1 MTAKPSLR
9 ERIAALKTTKE
20 AAPVS
25 KFSAKEAKTRVAA
38 SWTIAKTLLPAA
50 PSEVQYKLASSL
62 LANSTN
68 ALTAMLRQ
76 AAVNAHNTKLAEK
89 LEEMHKVELN
99 ELIEDPSLLNKM
111 KNEVE
116 KELKGEAKN
125 ASGKCECGKP
135 GCPECNPK
143 TAKAKCECGKP
154 GCPECNPKTAKAKKA
169 EGENEPIKDVSE
181 EEIKETDTEDVP
193 APPVGEPSMEEELPA
208 EADAAPA
215 SPEEAKKEVI
225 QEQIENLKEDVAALE
240 AEVVD
245 GEELDFS
252 SIFDEEGMADNVDN
266 LANEDADGDFDG
278 DIEASGDDFFGPS
291 SASELE
297 GALDTEGMEFA
308 DASDF
313 FSHKGATSSMDD
325 LFVSEKH
332 ATKEE
337 TFAPGE
343 MGDKI
348 VSKGNVADAEED
360 HEDDI
365 LLDVLNGIKDVN
377 FDLAEYKRDTEP
389 KFEKAASKKAAAP
402 LAVKRPIRSLG
413 NVKQASPERV
423 KEAAMLASL
432 VFPDDETFG

>member
-1 MTAKPSLR
+1 MTTKPSLR

-20 AAPVS
+20 AAPTA

-125 ASGKCECGKP
+125 A
-135 GCPECNPK
+135 
-143 TAKAKCECGKP
+143 
-154 GCPECNPKTAKAKKA
+154 KAKKA

-181 EEIKETDTEDVP
+181 EEIKETDTEEVP
-193 APPVGEPSMEEELPA
+193 APPVEEPSMDEELPP
-208 EADAAPA
+208 EGDAAPA

-252 SIFDEEGMADNVDN
+252 AIFDEDGMADNVDN
-266 LANEDADGDFDG
+266 LANEDADFDG

-325 LFVSEKH
+325 LFASEKH
-332 ATKEE
+332 AAKDDVI
-337 TFAPGE
+337 APGE

-360 HEDDI
+360 HDEDI

-389 KFEKAASKKAAAP
+389 KFEKAASKKTAP
-402 LAVKRPIRSLG
+402 LATKRPIRSLG